1 MKDKMK
7 KLLLILLFSSGWF
20 FSQNYFDEGNH
31 LLSENKF
38 AEAEE
43 MFQKGIKQEPD
54 NLIFKSQLALSLMNQ
69 SKNDQAERIIVEI
82 LKTDPSFAAALWY
95 GGINNFSKNKPDFR
109 KAISYFEK
117 SYDLIDKNSAQY
129 FGVNFFIGK
138 SYHNLLYTEGL
149 SYDEVSRMLETY
161 KKYVELQPD
170 AEDAEAIKSFI
181 QKIEKSRPGKN
192 VKKWAITTSAQ
203 NADKIIKSQLNEQ

>member
-1 MKDKMK
+1 MK
-7 KLLLILLFSSGWF
+7 KLLLILLFSSGWA
-20 FSQNYFDEGNH
+20 FSQNYLEEGNH
-31 LLSENKF
+31 LLSESKF

-69 SKNDQAERIIVEI
+69 NKNDQAEQIIVEI

-117 SYDLIDKNSAQY
+117 SYDLIDKNSGQY
-129 FGVNFFIGK
+129 FGLNFFIGK

-161 KKYVELQPD
+161 KKYVQLQPD
-170 AEDAEAIKSFI
+170 AEDADAINSFI

-192 VKKWAITTSAQ
+192 VKKWRIATSAQ
-203 NADKIIKSQLNEQ
+203 NADKIIKNELNEQ